1 MLNFIIGIV
10 AIILCGTLI
19 GYERQH
25 GSKVI
30 GIRTCILI
38 ILGSFLFTHISTIAG
53 GDPARITA
61 QIVSGVGFIGAGII
75 FKNGTKE
82 IIHLTTAVLVWVLAA
97 LGSLIALSQWL
108 EVVIITI
115 VIYFVLKL
123 KILK

>member
-1 MLNFIIGIV
+1 MINFIIGIG

-38 ILGSFLFTHISTIAG
+38 LLGSFLFTHMSSISE

-61 QIVSGVGFIGAGII
+61 QIVTGVGFIGAGII

-82 IIHLTTAVLVWVLAA
+82 IVHLTTAVLVWVLAA
-97 LGSLIALSQWL
+97 LGSLIAMSQWL

-115 VIYFVLKL
+115 VIYLVLKI

>member
-38 ILGSFLFTHISTIAG
+38 ILGSFLFTYISTIAG

-61 QIVSGVGFIGAGII
+61 QIVTGVGFIGAGII
-75 FKNGTKE
+75 FKNGISE
-82 IIHLTTAVLVWVLAA
+82 VVHLTTAVLVWVLAA
-97 LGSLIALSQWL
+97 LGSLIALAQWL
-108 EVVIITI
+108 EVVIITV
-115 VIYFVLKL
+115 VIYLVLKI

>member
-1 MLNFIIGIV
+1 MVNFLIGIG
-10 AIILCGTLI
+10 AIVLCGSLI

-38 ILGSFLFTHISTIAG
+38 LLGSFLFTHISTLSG

-61 QIVSGVGFIGAGII
+61 QIVTGVGFIGAGII
-75 FKNGTKE
+75 FKNGTSE

-97 LGSLIALSQWL
+97 LGSLIALAQWL

-115 VIYFVLKL
+115 VIYLVLKI

>member
-1 MLNFIIGIV
+1 MVNFLIGIGT
-10 AIILCGTLI
+10 IILCGSLI

-25 GSKVI
+25 GQKVI

-38 ILGSFLFTHISTIAG
+38 ILGAFLFTHISSLSG

-97 LGSLIALSQWL
+97 LGSLIAMAQWL
-108 EVVIITI
+108 EVVLITI
-115 VIYFVLKL
+115 VIYLVLKI

>member
-1 MLNFIIGIV
+1 MVNFIIGIG

-38 ILGSFLFTHISTIAG
+38 LLGSFLFTYISSLSG

-61 QIVSGVGFIGAGII
+61 QIVTGVGFIGAGII

-97 LGSLIALSQWL
+97 VGSLIALAQWL

-115 VIYFVLKL
+115 VIYLVLKI

>member
-1 MLNFIIGIV
+1 MINFLIGIG
-10 AIILCGTLI
+10 AIVLCGSLI

-25 GSKVI
+25 GSKAI

-38 ILGSFLFTHISTIAG
+38 LLGSFLFTYISSLSEE
-53 GDPARITA
+53 DPARITA
-61 QIVSGVGFIGAGII
+61 QIVTGVGFIGAGII
-75 FKNGTKE
+75 FKNGTSE

-97 LGSLIALSQWL
+97 LGSLIALTQWL

-115 VIYFVLKL
+115 VIYLVLKI

>member
-1 MLNFIIGIV
+1 MVNFLIGIGT
-10 AIILCGTLI
+10 IILCGSLI

-38 ILGSFLFTHISTIAG
+38 ILGAFLFTHISTLSG

-97 LGSLIALSQWL
+97 LGSLIAMAQWL
-108 EVVIITI
+108 EVVLITI
-115 VIYFVLKL
+115 VIYLVLKI

>member
-1 MLNFIIGIV
+1 MVNFIIGIG
-10 AIILCGTLI
+10 AIILCGALI

-38 ILGSFLFTHISTIAG
+38 LLGSFLFTHISTLSG

-61 QIVSGVGFIGAGII
+61 QIVTGVGFIGAGII
-75 FKNGTKE
+75 FKNGTSE

-97 LGSLIALSQWL
+97 LGSLIALAQWL

-115 VIYFVLKL
+115 VIYLVLKI

>member
-1 MLNFIIGIV
+1 MNFILGLIATV
-10 AIILCGTLI
+10 LCGALI
-19 GYERQH
+19 GYERQQY
-25 GSKVI
+25 SKVI

-38 ILGSFLFTHISTIAG
+38 ILGAFLFTYISSIAG
-53 GDPARITA
+53 GDSSRITA

-97 LGSLIALSQWL
+97 LGCLIALSQWL
-108 EVVIITI
+108 EVIIITI
-115 VIYFVLKL
+115 VIYFVLKF